1 MEATATATGN
11 LPTTSAATPSTGPS
25 NAVIAANPRTALANT
40 ASAPLTPISLLNQ
53 PAVKRSM
60 PAIIVIASIFVF
72 ALLFSWIQG
81 QNLRTLYP
89 GMSET
94 DRHASFEALKQAN
107 FDPVIDSGSGE
118 LSVPAD
124 QYHEARLLLASQG
137 LPASASQG
145 GFANLSQEST
155 MTTSQF
161 MEQVKYMNAIEQEL
175 ARSITQI
182 NTVQAARVHIAAPK
196 QSVFVRDRTPAKASV
211 VVTPQPGRRLSDSQ
225 VQAIVHL
232 VSSSV
237 PYLAANDVAV
247 IDQMGNLL
255 TDSSDADT
263 ALGVTAG
270 QLAYQQRVEEMYR
283 ARIDNL
289 LTPIIGSGNI
299 QAVVSVD
306 LDFTQ
311 VESTLEQYDD
321 QGRGGATR
329 SEVISIDNQNAAAP
343 AGGVPGAASN
353 IVSPP
358 ASTASGGTSNAT
370 ANQNVVSEPKTSHT
384 TRNYELD
391 RTVQHVKQ
399 AMGGVEKV
407 SVAIVLNE
415 KALSERLTARSGQT
429 ATPAMIDT
437 EINRL
442 KGLIEGIVA
451 FDSARGDQVKVIAA
465 PFEELTIET
474 VESAWWENADLV
486 TMGQTLV
493 AGLAFIALLLLVVR
507 PAIKAV
513 NAGNKYSGTST
524 QSSISTEQLQAL
536 ANDYSQSAASQ
547 RAQLAEQL
555 INTANTYDEKVA
567 LVKLLVTEDSGRV
580 ANVLK
585 SMIKPA

>member
-118 LSVPAD
+118 LNVPAD

-329 SEVISIDNQNAAAP
+329 SEVISIDNQNAAA

-358 ASTASGGTSNAT
+358 AGTASGGTSNAT

-429 ATPAMIDT
+429 ATTAMIDT

-536 ANDYSQSAASQ
+536 ANDHSQSAASQ